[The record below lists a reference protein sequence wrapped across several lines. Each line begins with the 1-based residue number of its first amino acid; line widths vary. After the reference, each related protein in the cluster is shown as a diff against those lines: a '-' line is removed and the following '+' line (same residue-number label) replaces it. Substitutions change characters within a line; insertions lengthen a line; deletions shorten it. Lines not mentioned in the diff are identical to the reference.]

1 MTADNHLVVEQR
13 GAVLWITLN
22 RADKANALSVGLMES
37 AVAALKRAGDNEA
50 TRAIVLTG
58 AGHRAFCAGADVREE
73 PADGDMPRHRA
84 RRSAALAAFL
94 DAIMDTLKP
103 VVCALN
109 GIASGGGAM
118 LALLSDGRVAVDTAA
133 ISLPEI
139 NLGMSTFTGA
149 AIAME
154 VGGHVLAT
162 DLVQSGRRMP
172 AAEALARGLVSDV
185 VSRDELDAAATK
197 AASALAEKDP
207 KAFAANKLWLNR
219 RMKAALAEAREEH
232 ARHRKAVNG

>member
-13 GAVLWITLN
+13 GAVLWITVN

-37 AVAALKRAGDNEA
+37 AVAALKRAGDDEA

-58 AGHRAFCAGADVREE
+58 AGERAFCAGADVREQ
-73 PADGDMPRHRA
+73 PADGDVARHRA

-94 DAIMDTLKP
+94 DAIMDTCKP

-185 VSRDELDAAATK
+185 VPRDELDAAATK